1 MKKMPLM
8 FNPAPHQQ
16 RGVVLLISLIM
27 LVAMTLV
34 GVSMLRSVGFGAG
47 IAGNLAFK
55 QNATSVAD
63 LGTEIARNW
72 VLLKGTSSPNDLL
85 AASAADGYY
94 ANWVDGFNPLTHD
107 WANSKKLKNADA
119 GFISATTAK
128 DDTGNEIRYVLHRLC
143 KLDGAVSP
151 ADNPGQIC
159 ANYTD
164 YSALSSKGGTGYG
177 QKTPLLAEQ
186 PYYRVTVRVSG
197 PRNTQSYVQVV
208 MY

>member
-177 QKTPLLAEQ
+177 QKTPLLAEE
-186 PYYRVTVRVSG
+186 PYERGTAGVKGR
-197 PRNTQSYVQVV
+197 RNSEIDA
-208 MY
+208 